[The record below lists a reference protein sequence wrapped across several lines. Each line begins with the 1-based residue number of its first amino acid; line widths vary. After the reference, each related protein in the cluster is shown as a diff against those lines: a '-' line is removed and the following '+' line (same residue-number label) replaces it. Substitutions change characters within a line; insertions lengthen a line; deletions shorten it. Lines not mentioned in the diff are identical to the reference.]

1 MVGSCFAKHA
11 QQTRPTIT
19 SRRAS
24 SLSQTGAREILD
36 SLRLSLPTVAPGQTP
51 GALRFVSLALHILPQ
66 KGGRH
71 RRNVSAR
78 KVSEPVL
85 HFSAHHPETHFSIA
99 PLQAHCAQLRS
110 KPHST
115 LQAWMYSRN
124 QTTIAS
130 CCKHRQPVFLHP
142 NFRTLFEQ
150 TFFELSPSGITSHKK
165 VGRAVGSGLAY
176 QWDSWIASPLAD
188 SAPSLYTTS
197 FPIQFDARPA
207 HFPRAARDK
216 AEKLKP

>member
-1 MVGSCFAKHA
+1 MGMVDLL
-11 QQTRPTIT
+11 PTIT

-51 GALRFVSLALHILPQ
+51 GALRFVSLALHIPPQ

-78 KVSEPVL
+78 NVSESVL
-85 HFSAHHPETHFSIA
+85 HPETHFSTA
-99 PLQAHCAQLRS
+99 PLQALHTIMQKSC
-110 KPHST
+110 ST
-115 LQAWMYSRN
+115 QQAWMYSRN

-142 NFRTLFEQ
+142 TLERM
-150 TFFELSPSGITSHKK
+150 EAG
-165 VGRAVGSGLAY
+165 GRASSNQGFGWRVGWETTRSKSETLGHQTEIAY
-176 QWDSWIASPLAD
+176 QLAD
-188 SAPSLYTTS
+188 SASSLYTTS
-197 FPIQFDARPA
+197 FPI
-207 HFPRAARDK
+207 H
-216 AEKLKP
+216 

>member
-1 MVGSCFAKHA
+1 MSSKQANHYFSPRKFASA
-11 QQTRPTIT
+11 NR
-19 SRRAS
+19 
-24 SLSQTGAREILD
+24 AREILD

-78 KVSEPVL
+78 KVSESVPSSGNAFL
-85 HFSAHHPETHFSIA
+85 YSFHCKLLRT
-99 PLQAHCAQLRS
+99 PLRR

-115 LQAWMYSRN
+115 QQAWMYSRN

-142 NFRTLFEQ
+142 TFEREVAKRCCRDNDRIATGPKSVATKRRTESRSHVRPMHPDALRLPIPPPASTLQVFQFIRTLVLRQ
-150 TFFELSPSGITSHKK
+150 WAW
-165 VGRAVGSGLAY
+165 GRDNA
-176 QWDSWIASPLAD
+176 
-188 SAPSLYTTS
+188 
-197 FPIQFDARPA
+197 
-207 HFPRAARDK
+207 
-216 AEKLKP
+216 